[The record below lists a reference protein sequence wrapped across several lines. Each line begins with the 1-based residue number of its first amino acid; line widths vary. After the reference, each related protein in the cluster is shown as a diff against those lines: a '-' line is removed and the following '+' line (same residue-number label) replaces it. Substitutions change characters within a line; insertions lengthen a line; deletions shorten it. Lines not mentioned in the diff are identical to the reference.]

1 MKAPMILY
9 GMREQLR
16 TVLPPHLDDYWNT
29 NPTWFRH
36 RGLAAKLRAME
47 KLLILTRVVDKIM
60 N

>member
-1 MKAPMILY
+1 MILY